1 MACFS
6 ANSVGDREAW
16 MQEPSTLRA
25 QVASDSRSDYTTVI
39 EGQDEFSF
47 YTWPSRGAV
56 YGYAGIPRWSTA
68 DRVGHFAARRSLP
81 TIPSLQ
87 VWYIMLK
94 IATSQYISYSLMW
107 DFLPNSLEDKE
118 IIFLWRR

>member
-16 MQEPSTLRA
+16 MQEPSTLSA

-39 EGQDEFSF
+39 EGQDESSF
-47 YTWPSRGAV
+47 YTWPSRRAV

-87 VWYIMLK
+87 VWYTML
-94 IATSQYISYSLMW
+94 ISIHKL
-107 DFLPNSLEDKE
+107 FTNVGLPS
-118 IIFLWRR
+118 